1 MNIFSQA
8 KFEQIPI
15 VGIIRGITKD
25 KAQTVFD
32 LYEKVGFSTIEI
44 TMNTEGA
51 CEMIAHLVSS
61 FAGRLNVGAG
71 TVRTM
76 EELDEALQA
85 GAKFIVTPIVNQGV
99 IEKCAAKSIPIF
111 VGAYTPTEIFQA
123 WQWGA
128 TAVKIFP
135 TITGGTTH
143 IKAVKAPLEMIPLI
157 PTGGVTAENIA
168 DYFELGIY
176 GVGMGGQLFPK
187 SRIEQED
194 WKGLEEQLR
203 KVKNAYLQWKN
214 K

>member
-1 MNIFSQA
+1 M
-8 KFEQIPI
+8 PI
-15 VGIIRGITKD
+15 VGIIRGID
-25 KAQTVFD
+25 KSKAETVFA

-44 TMNTEGA
+44 TMNTDGA
-51 CEMIAHLVSS
+51 SEMIAHLVES

-76 EELDEALQA
+76 EELNGALNA
-85 GAKFIVTPIVNQGV
+85 GAQFIVTPILDKAV
-99 IEKCAAKSIPIF
+99 IKTSVAKNIPIF

-128 TAVKIFP
+128 TAVKVFP
-135 TITGGTTH
+135 TITGGVTH

-157 PTGGVTAENIA
+157 PTGGVTVDNIGE
-168 DYFELGIY
+168 YFDLGIE

-187 SRIEQED
+187 IMIEQEN
-194 WKGLEEQLR
+194 WEGLEHRLEQ
-203 KVKNAYLQWKN
+203 VKQAYLQWKN